1 MKLIQ
6 LEMKKISLAPYLLA
20 SVLIPFAALALVE
33 LVAYAPRI
41 DPSILV
47 TDPEMGTYQFLF
59 FISFVINVSGFACL
73 GTALLGKVIM
83 ESYNDK
89 YIYLTL
95 SYPVARKKVLW
106 AKIFFCTFFS
116 GIGVFV
122 GSLFTNLLFFVS
134 ESLFSV
140 VNDTLSFSAMIDQ
153 MPLLLVSMILV
164 TSISLISLAIG
175 WWKKSLALA
184 IVSAMVLCSVP
195 SNLAA
200 VGGEGIVAVI
210 SGILLM
216 VSLGVILMVTKKV
229 SRLEA

>member
-20 SVLIPFAALALVE
+20 SVLIPLAALALVE
-33 LVAYAPRI
+33 LVAYAPQI

-83 ESYNDK
+83 ESYNDQ

-95 SYPVARKKVLW
+95 SYPIARKKVLW
-106 AKIFFCTFFS
+106 AKIVFCTLFS

-140 VNDTLSFSAMIDQ
+140 VNDSLSFSVMIDQ
-153 MPLLLVSMILV
+153 MPLLLASVVLV
-164 TSISLISLAIG
+164 VSISLISLAIG

-195 SNLAA
+195 SNLVA

-210 SGILLM
+210 SGFLLM
-216 VSLGVILMVTKKV
+216 MSLGVILMVTKKV

>member
-20 SVLIPFAALALVE
+20 SVLIPLAALALVE
-33 LVAYAPRI
+33 LLAYAPQI

-83 ESYNDK
+83 ESYNDQ

-106 AKIFFCTFFS
+106 AKLVFCTLFS

-153 MPLLLVSMILV
+153 MPLLLISVILV
-164 TSISLISLAIG
+164 ASISLIALAIG

-195 SNLAA
+195 SNLVA
-200 VGGEGIVAVI
+200 VGGEGIMAVV
-210 SGILLM
+210 SGILLI

>member
-20 SVLIPFAALALVE
+20 SALIPLVALALVE
-33 LVAYAPRI
+33 LLAYAPQI

-83 ESYNDK
+83 ESYNDQ

-95 SYPVARKKVLW
+95 SYPVSRKKVLW
-106 AKIFFCTFFS
+106 AKLVFCTLFS
-116 GIGVFV
+116 GVGVFV

-153 MPLLLVSMILV
+153 MPLLLVSVILV
-164 TSISLISLAIG
+164 ASISLIALAIG

-195 SNLAA
+195 SNLVA
-200 VGGEGIVAVI
+200 VGGEGIVAVV
-210 SGILLM
+210 SGILLI